1 MDDGTLASR
10 RLRLKFAAVSRAIAA
25 VGNLSAREKCRRERK
40 VRTPQGS
47 APGNTRAGRPDG
59 KWHRKYTALSEHRVA
74 RRECESKGKGEK
86 VR

>member
-1 MDDGTLASR
+1 M
-10 RLRLKFAAVSRAIAA
+10 
-25 VGNLSAREKCRRERK
+25 KCCRERK

-59 KWHRKYTALSEHRVA
+59 KWHRKYTALSEAVMPKGIA
-74 RRECESKGKGEK
+74 AESKGKGEK